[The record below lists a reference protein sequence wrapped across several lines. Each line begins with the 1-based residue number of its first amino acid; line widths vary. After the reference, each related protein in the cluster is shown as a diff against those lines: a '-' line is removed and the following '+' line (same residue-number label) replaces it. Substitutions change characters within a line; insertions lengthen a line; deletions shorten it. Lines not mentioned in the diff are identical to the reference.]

1 MVSENGDITSEELDG
16 DLESAIDAAEEL
28 AGSVNDDS
36 VDIDAVLEADSIAMN
51 GDQDGPC
58 RYDFNRPHSISR
70 SFEKNLQAVGENF
83 AKTSTIDFTS
93 LMRSTVQ
100 VEFKGMRQT
109 SFGDYQNEMPN
120 PTSAALVTLEPLKG
134 VSLLHLDLN
143 LCYVFLQKL
152 MGGPLDAEGPMR
164 EFTEIERGISAN
176 LVDRFTEQVRKA
188 LANLTDVTPKFV
200 KLENNPGYLSGVS
213 EGESL
218 IILGFHVSAAPAEGP
233 VELAIPLSAFGP
245 VREVFDPRETIE
257 LRNETELKDDR
268 RRILNMVQG
277 THSQVVVEIA
287 EIATNLEEIL
297 SMAEG
302 DLIRLPQ
309 SVQAPLKVKIE
320 GQKAWL
326 GEAGRLGQQRAVKLI
341 RPLTKE

>member
-1 MVSENGDITSEELDG
+1 VAPANNDITGEDLGLE
-16 DLESAIDAAEEL
+16 LESAIDAAEDLTGGVENP
-28 AGSVNDDS
+28 A
-36 VDIDAVLEADSIAMN
+36 VDIDAVLEADSTSRA
-51 GDQDGPC
+51 GDPDGPR

-70 SFEKNLQAVGENF
+70 TFEKNLQAVGENF
-83 AKTSTIDFTS
+83 AKTTTIDFTN

-100 VEFKGMRQT
+100 VEFRGMRQT
-109 SFGDYQNEMPN
+109 SFADYQNEMPN

-188 LANLTDVTPKFV
+188 LANLTEVTPRFV
-200 KLENNPGYLSGVS
+200 KLENNPSYLSGIA

-218 IILGFHVSAAPAEGP
+218 IILRFQVSAAPAEGP
-233 VELAIPLSAFGP
+233 VELAVPLSAFAP

-257 LRNETELKDDR
+257 LRDENELKDDR

-277 THSQVVVEIA
+277 TKSQVIVEIA

-297 SMAEG
+297 SLAEG